1 VNKLARGRGQAT
13 NRPLAPCPLPL
24 APCPMSLHRLL
35 LARLFY
41 LWGSLHRHFGNK
53 SSFRREHDLALR
65 CFERAIRY
73 DPYLYPARLDRAILL
88 WRELGRVDEAL
99 LEFDALLAIE
109 PDYGP
114 ALLNRAL
121 AAEATGDY
129 RAALADLERYL
140 SLPTGD
146 LEDADYRAIAGRTA
160 VLLRELLDE
169 DET

>member
-1 VNKLARGRGQAT
+1 MT
-13 NRPLAPCPLPL
+13 FF
-24 APCPMSLHRLL
+24 RLL

-65 CFERAIRY
+65 CLDRAIRF

-88 WRELGRVDEAL
+88 WREMGRVEEAL
-99 LEFDALLAIE
+99 LELNALLAAE

-121 AAEATGDY
+121 AAQAAGHY
-129 RAALADLERYL
+129 GAALADLERYL
-140 SLPTGD
+140 ELPATAAA
-146 LEDADYRAIAGRTA
+146 DADYHAIAGRTA
-160 VLLRELLDE
+160 LLLRELVAE
-169 DET
+169 GESEPTEHQ